1 MSELNLK
8 ELTSIEELK
17 KEAEGRGIHLSD
29 ADLDSITG
37 GSGTDFPPVDRPPVD
52 FPPVD
57 YKRPNCPKCGSSDVK
72 IVFVFDALVV
82 LKCNKCGHV
91 YYDWMD

>member
-17 KEAEGRGIHLSD
+17 KEAQGRGIHLSD
-29 ADLDSITG
+29 ADLASITG
-37 GSGTDFPPVDRPPVD
+37 GAGTGFPPI
-52 FPPVD
+52 D
-57 YKRPNCPKCGSSDVK
+57 YKRPNCPECGSSDVDV
-72 IVFVFDALVV
+72 VFVFDALVI
-82 LKCNKCGHV
+82 LKCNNCGHV